1 MNNLVIAKIR
11 EVCETYLDME
21 KFKSISREVLSKNS
35 IGESSEKEIKSLEAK
50 ISELTDKLDKIY
62 LDKLNG
68 ILLEEDF
75 QRIYKRIKEER
86 KVLEERRD
94 SLNCQVAK
102 PKDTEKE
109 INSLVNKFMSSS
121 FASREVLVG
130 LVERIELTADRNI
143 IIKFRFSS
151 LNKSE
156 T

>member
-1 MNNLVIAKIR
+1 MNNLVIAKFVKCVRHILIWR
-11 EVCETYLDME
+11 NSSLYQE
-21 KFKSISREVLSKNS
+21 KYCQKIALA
-35 IGESSEKEIKSLEAK
+35 ESSEKEIKSVEAK
-50 ISELTDKLDKIY
+50 ISDLTDKLDKIY

-94 SLNCQVAK
+94 SLNRQVAE

-130 LVERIELTADRNI
+130 LVERIELTTDRNI